1 MNWSLIISGC
11 MMFIL
16 LSIIRLLFY
25 LNISISNEKK
35 IIKILSIP
43 NMRDRDNSGEVL
55 IFLYQCAFV
64 LMIFIG
70 FLHQNILRI
79 IINVMPPIR
88 FIEAYVTFVL
98 SLIPLLLPVVVGLII
113 SKIYWSNIPVQ
124 DQE

>member
-1 MNWSLIISGC
+1 MQ
-11 MMFIL
+11 
-16 LSIIRLLFY
+16 
-25 LNISISNEKK
+25 NEKK

-79 IINVMPPIR
+79 IINVMPSIR

>member
-1 MNWSLIISGC
+1 MNWSLIISSF
-11 MMFIL
+11 MIFIV
-16 LSIIRLLFY
+16 LSVIRLLFY
-25 LNISISNEKK
+25 INKPVSHGKK
-35 IIKILSIP
+35 VIRVLSIP
-43 NMRDRDNSGEVL
+43 DIRDRDNSGETLV
-55 IFLYQCAFV
+55 FLYQSAV
-64 LMIFIG
+64 LLMVIMG
-70 FLHQNILRI
+70 FLHDNILQI